1 MKAIWKEMNIK
12 RLRQVKYGM
21 RRELIFQERQL
32 EQRESHMKKSMDL
45 NYYREKN
52 ILREDC

>member
-1 MKAIWKEMNIK
+1 MNIK
-12 RLRQVKYGM
+12 RLRQGKYGM